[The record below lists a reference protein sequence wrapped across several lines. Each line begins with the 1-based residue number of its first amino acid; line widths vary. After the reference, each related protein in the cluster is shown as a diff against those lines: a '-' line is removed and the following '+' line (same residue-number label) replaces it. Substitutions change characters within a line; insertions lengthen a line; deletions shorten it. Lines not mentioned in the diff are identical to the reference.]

1 MSRKNRERRQGA
13 AEPAAEGNGGGGG
26 GGSFWVPTVLAIAA
40 LAFASFL
47 WTDAQNAKKETKA
60 QLSTIEARIGQ
71 LAQQLASAQR
81 PPQPQGPDP
90 NKVYSVKLDGAP
102 VKGNATAP
110 IVIAE
115 FSDYQ

>member
-1 MSRKNRERRQGA
+1 MSKKNRERRLSGGDEADGGQG
-13 AEPAAEGNGGGGG
+13 PSGGA
-26 GGSFWVPTVLAIAA
+26 SWVPTVLAIAA
-40 LAFASFL
+40 LAFAFYL
-47 WTDAQNAKKETKA
+47 WTDARSAKKASDA
-60 QLSTIEARIGQ
+60 QLASIETRVAQ
-71 LAQQLASAQR
+71 LAQQVVSAQR

-90 NKVYSVKLDGAP
+90 NKVYAIKLDGAP